1 MISAIIFD
9 MDGVI
14 VDSEP
19 VHYDIE
25 TSVMT
30 ELGISI
36 TEKEYHA
43 YVGRTAMDMWTD
55 LIDRFKLD
63 ISVEE
68 VIQKSRAMYHHR
80 LHYTDQPHA
89 IDGTVAL
96 IKGLHEMGKKLVLAS
111 SSTLENIHLVIGK
124 HQLSQYFDQIVGGDE
139 VTCGKPDP
147 EIFNL
152 AATRVKTLP
161 SQCLVIEDSRNGVAA
176 AKAAGMRCI
185 GFNNPSS
192 PGQLLYDADLV
203 VTDMSELTA
212 HNIFDILQKVKS
224 ST

>member
-1 MISAIIFD
+1 

-14 VDSEP
+14 IDSEP
-19 VHYDIE
+19 VHYEIE
-25 TSVMT
+25 TSVMA

-43 YVGRTAMDMWTD
+43 FVGRTAVSMWTE
-55 LIDRFKLD
+55 LIDRFGLS

-68 VIQKSRAMYHHR
+68 AIQKSKDQYHYR
-80 LHYTDQPHA
+80 LYHTDQPHC
-89 IDGTVAL
+89 IMGTVAL
-96 IKGLHEMGKKLVLAS
+96 IKGLHAMGKKLVLAS
-111 SSTLENIHLVIGK
+111 SSTLENIRIVMDK
-124 HQLSQYFDQIVGGDE
+124 HQLTWYFDQIVGGDE
-139 VTCGKPDP
+139 VVKGKPDP
-147 EIFNL
+147 EIFAL
-152 AATRVKTLP
+152 AAKRAKTLP

-203 VTDMSELTA
+203 VTDMSTLTA
-212 HNIFDILQKVKS
+212 DNIFDQLQKVKS
-224 ST
+224 SS